1 MEDTFM
7 KIPKRGTV
15 DCNSCPISAEC
26 FGHFCAENCSE
37 CPIRCCRCKLEDCSQ
52 CLEDCDNRKS
62 K

>member
-1 MEDTFM
+1 M